1 MARVKLR
8 CIMGCPG
15 LKSSYWEKGL
25 LACLMS
31 TVLCVTLKML
41 CFRTVEG
48 EFVISL
54 PLLIIVAFIVPVMVV
69 SFQAHRL
76 LFSFDY
82 GALENDGQGVIDF
95 AYFFQ
100 AEAIQLFFICFT
112 FFALSFIEAKYN
124 KLDLRVVYKS
134 SSWMEICSRFIIFF
148 WCLFFLLT
156 SETLLPTAGFCDKD
170 DICTCEFDINKTQYG
185 CNRNKTGM

>member
-1 MARVKLR
+1 
-8 CIMGCPG
+8 
-15 LKSSYWEKGL
+15 
-25 LACLMS
+25 
-31 TVLCVTLKML
+31 ML
-41 CFRTVEG
+41 SFTTAEG
-48 EFVISL
+48 EFVIFL
-54 PLLIIVAFIVPVMVV
+54 PFLIIVAFIVPVMVA
-69 SFQAHRL
+69 SFQAHKL

-82 GALENDGQGVIDF
+82 DALEIDVQGAIDF
-95 AYFFQ
+95 TYFFE
-100 AEAIQLFFICFT
+100 AEAIQLFFIFFT

-156 SETLLPTAGFCDKD
+156 SETLLPTAGFCEKD

>member
-1 MARVKLR
+1 M
-8 CIMGCPG
+8 P
-15 LKSSYWEKGL
+15 
-25 LACLMS
+25 
-31 TVLCVTLKML
+31 
-41 CFRTVEG
+41 F
-48 EFVISL
+48 
-54 PLLIIVAFIVPVMVV
+54 LIIVAFIVPVMVA
-69 SFQAHRL
+69 SFQAHKL

-82 GALENDGQGVIDF
+82 DALEIDGQGAIDF
-95 AYFFQ
+95 TYFFQ

-112 FFALSFIEAKYN
+112 FFVLSFIEAKYN

-156 SETLLPTAGFCDKD
+156 SETLLPTAGFCEKD

-185 CNRNKTGM
+185 CNRNKTGMWNKSLRANSLNTEIFLVRVWKHKVQKRREKKKKEKKFFLLKEWLFSN